1 MKTYPKKRIDIMV
14 EAPLMQRVLSVLD
27 QQGVS
32 GYTVL
37 PVLAGR
43 GKDGAWHRDGVVGR
57 AGALVT
63 IFCILD
69 EARVD
74 EVLQPLFKLVSRQIG
89 IVTVSDVEVIRPENF
104 S

>member
-1 MKTYPKKRIDIMV
+1 MYPKKRIDIMV
-14 EAPLMQRVLSVLD
+14 EAPLMQRVLNLLD

-37 PVLAGR
+37 SALAGR
-43 GKDGAWHRDGVVGR
+43 GQDGAWHRDGVVGR

-74 EVLQPLFKLVSRQIG
+74 EVLEPLFKLVSRQIG
-89 IVTVSDVEVIRPENF
+89 IVTVSDVQVIRPTHF
-104 S
+104 T

>member
-1 MKTYPKKRIDIMV
+1 MKTFPKKRIDIMV
-14 EAPLMQRVLSVLD
+14 EAPLMQRVLNLLD
-27 QQGVS
+27 QQNVS

-57 AGALVT
+57 AGALVM

-69 EARVD
+69 EQRVD
-74 EVLQPLFKLVSRQIG
+74 EVLEPLFKLVSRQIG
-89 IVTVSDVEVIRPENF
+89 IVTISDVQVIRAEYF
-104 S
+104 T

>member
-1 MKTYPKKRIDIMV
+1 MKTHPKKRIDIMV
-14 EAPLMQRVLSVLD
+14 EAPLMQKVINLLD
-27 QQGVS
+27 QQAVG

-57 AGALVT
+57 AGALVM

-74 EVLQPLFKLVSRQIG
+74 EVLGPLFTIVTRQIG
-89 IVTVSDVEVIRPENF
+89 IVTVSDVQVIRPDLF
-104 S
+104 

>member
-1 MKTYPKKRIDIMV
+1 MKTHLKKRIDIMV
-14 EAPLMQRVLSVLD
+14 EAPLMQRVLNLLD
-27 QQGVS
+27 QQNVS

-57 AGALVT
+57 AGALVM

-69 EARVD
+69 EQRVD
-74 EVLQPLFKLVSRQIG
+74 KVLEPLFKLVSRQIG
-89 IVTVSDVEVIRPENF
+89 IVTVSDVQVIRAEYF
-104 S
+104 T

>member
-1 MKTYPKKRIDIMV
+1 MQTYPKKRIDIMV
-14 EAPLMQRVLSVLD
+14 EAPLMQRVLNLLD

-37 PVLAGR
+37 SALAGR
-43 GKDGAWHRDGVVGR
+43 GQDGAWHRDGVVGR

-63 IFCILD
+63 IFCIVD

-74 EVLQPLFKLVSRQIG
+74 EVLEPLFKLVSRQIG
-89 IVTVSDVEVIRPENF
+89 IVTVSDVQVIRPTHF
-104 S
+104 T